1 MSLFPKRFDG
11 KKVTSVI
18 GEAKEVVKAETA
30 AAPAPVVAGKPA
42 GSAAAAPAEKA
53 DGDAK
58 LTDGA
63 AKPAEPAAPVVL
75 QDGLVEKGGATVYD
89 GVMYGR
95 TSKRTFQ
102 KKRQAFL
109 QDK

>member
-18 GEAKEVVKAETA
+18 GEAKPVAKAETA
-30 AAPAPVVAGKPA
+30 AAPAPAVADKPA
-42 GSAAAAPAEKA
+42 ESAAAAPAEKA
-53 DGDAK
+53 DAQPAEAAAK
-58 LTDGA
+58 